1 MNVSKNQIVMLSIGG
16 VALVAS
22 LGLGYLAYDA
32 WATKSELADE
42 IESESSSVRS
52 LLRADVSPDKASV
65 VDIGKNRAKVS
76 GWCEAALS
84 VAAAGDR
91 MFPTNVNPTAVKEKI
106 VAEARELSKL
116 PGDVD
121 GKIVKPDFG
130 FGFPEFVTGDKIPE
144 RARLGQIQRQWY
156 DVSLLVRTLSDCG
169 AAEVTEVKAAP
180 PPKVQEEDPKAARKR
195 RNARKDAEEKPVYTS
210 ERYELEFRADGP
222 ALAKAVN
229 AIATSERFFV
239 IDSLDFHRKEDPLAS
254 ALGGDD
260 KKKDG
265 AQSARSVRRR
275 RSEAD
280 EEAAAAK
287 AKEEKKKKNGPI
299 CGPGT
304 MPPFIVKAVVVSYDF
319 ATAAQKAEAARTE
332 DAPADA
338 DKDSA
343 KKDKKEDSK

>member
-1 MNVSKNQIVMLSIGG
+1 MNISKNQVIMLSIGG
-16 VALVAS
+16 VSLVAS
-22 LGLGYLAYDA
+22 LALGYFTYDA
-32 WATKSELADE
+32 WTTKSELAEE

-65 VDIGKNRAKVS
+65 VDIGKNRAKVT

-84 VAAAGDR
+84 VAASGDKL
-91 MFPTNVNPTAVKEKI
+91 FPTNVNPTAVKEKI
-106 VAEARELSKL
+106 VSDARELSKL

-130 FGFPEFVTGDKIPE
+130 FGFPEFVMGDKIPE
-144 RARLGQIQRQWY
+144 KARLGQIQRQWY

-169 AAEVTEVKAAP
+169 VAEITEVKAAP
-180 PPKVQEEDPKAARKR
+180 PPKVQEEDPKAARR
-195 RNARKDAEEKPVYTS
+195 NRNAKKGVEEKPLYTS

-239 IDSLDFHRKEDPLAS
+239 IDSLDFYRKEDPLAS

-260 KKKDG
+260 KKKEG
-265 AQSARSVRRR
+265 AQSAKPVRRR
-275 RSEAD
+275 LRRSESD
-280 EEAAAAK
+280 EESAAK
-287 AKEEKKKKNGPI
+287 EKGEEKKNGPI
-299 CGPGT
+299 CGPGA

-319 ATAAQKAEAARTE
+319 GTAAQKAEAERAE
-332 DAPADA
+332 SAPADA

-343 KKDKKEDSK
+343 KDKKEDSK